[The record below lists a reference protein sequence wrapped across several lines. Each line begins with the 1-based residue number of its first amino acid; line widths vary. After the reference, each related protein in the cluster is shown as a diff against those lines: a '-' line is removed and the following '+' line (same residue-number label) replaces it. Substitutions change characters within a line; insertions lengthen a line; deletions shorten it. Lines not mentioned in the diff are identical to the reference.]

1 MPSQHFKGI
10 LGCQVER
17 GLLALPS
24 RTLVQSDPVTYPC
37 PPGYY
42 CPGGREFEG
51 RGPQEC
57 PENTYQAELGAWS
70 QRECQPCPPGYDCPT
85 PGLSSYEDHLCP
97 PGHWCPGKQRAL
109 LCPPGTFRTQL
120 GATSWEEC
128 EPCPPGLYCPDP
140 LLTGLVNVR
149 GIPCRPGYE
158 CPRGSMSETLC
169 RAGSFCGPQTGI
181 PPMCPG
187 GYACPEV
194 SSTYRTVEQLQ
205 QGLPSAPLPF
215 WALPPHHEL

>member
-1 MPSQHFKGI
+1 MVLTPLQ
-10 LGCQVER
+10 
-17 GLLALPS
+17 A
-24 RTLVQSDPVTYPC
+24 LVQLASIALGTSAPSALRHSCAPRDGRLHGKC
-37 PPGYY
+37 APGYF
-42 CPGGREFEG
+42 CSAGSSEPTPQACRNCSSLCH
-51 RGPQEC
+51 RGH
-57 PENTYQAELGAWS
+57 LGAGL
-70 QRECQPCPPGYDCPT
+70 CPM
-85 PGLSSYEDHLCP
+85 GLSSYEDHLCP